1 MPLRL
6 LIALLAVFALTAWRD
21 RTPEW
26 PASGPMPDEPGHAPR
41 FTYDPINKGTRSYQA
56 VDPLP
61 WGDVNRRVA
70 PEGALPSAKPVTP
83 PPGQP
88 MQKTPDAPRAGR
100 PPTAAPEVPAK
111 VEPAPATPPPG
122 NAAPPAATPDTPAK
136 VDPVPKELPMDPQQ
150 HQGH

>member
-6 LIALLAVFALTAWRD
+6 LIALIALFALTAWRD
-21 RTPEW
+21 RAPEW

-41 FTYDPINKGTRSYQA
+41 FRYDPVDKGTRSYRP
-56 VDPLP
+56 VNPMP

-83 PPGQP
+83 PPSQS
-88 MQKTPDAPRAGR
+88 MQKTPAEPPAG
-100 PPTAAPEVPAK
+100 ASS
-111 VEPAPATPPPG
+111 PATPE
-122 NAAPPAATPDTPAK
+122 APAR
-136 VDPVPKELPMDPQQ
+136 VDPVPRDRPADPGQ